1 MKRLWLVRLG
11 KNGEFEQMALDKGI
25 LRIGFGIDTDVSTL
39 KNREGLLRL
48 MENIFPSAKPAKQ
61 RNFTSQVNQFVNI
74 AAEGDLVVS
83 PMKTTSTIAI
93 GRFSGPYTPGP
104 KGEVTR
110 PVKWLRADVKRDAFK
125 QDLLYSF
132 GAIMTVC
139 EISRNDALKRVEQ
152 VIETGSDPGDGSK
165 PYGNLPQKSVDE
177 TDEASDQLV
186 NLDQIALDQ
195 IEKRIASVFS
205 GHDFTELVG
214 AILRAQ
220 GYRTRVSPP
229 GADQGVDIVAGS
241 GPLGLESPRI
251 VVQVKSGNITVD
263 QPTLQGLIG
272 SVQDTQADHGLIV
285 SWNGYTKAV
294 RRRVNDLFFR
304 VRLWGRQELI
314 DNLLATYSEL
324 PEEITAELPLRRT
337 WTLVPDDES
346 ND

>member
-11 KNGEFEQMALDKGI
+11 RNGEFEQVALDKGI
-25 LRIGFGIDTDVSTL
+25 LRIGFGIDTDISIL
-39 KNREGLLRL
+39 KNREDLLEL
-48 MENIFPSAKPAKQ
+48 MKKIFPDARLAKH
-61 RNFTSQVNQFVNI
+61 RNFASQVNQFVNI

-93 GRFSGPYTPGP
+93 GHFSGPYSPGP

-110 PVKWLRADVKRDAFK
+110 PVKWLQVDVKRDAFK

-152 VIETGSDPGDGSK
+152 VIKTGIDPGDGSK
-165 PYGNLPQKSVDE
+165 PNGKLKQKPVDE

-186 NLDQIALDQ
+186 NLDQIARDQ

-205 GHDFTELVG
+205 GHDFTELVA

-229 GADQGVDIVAGS
+229 GADQGVDIVAGN
-241 GPLGLESPRI
+241 GAARTRESAHR
-251 VVQVKSGNITVD
+251 
-263 QPTLQGLIG
+263 G
-272 SVQDTQADHGLIV
+272 SSEVG
-285 SWNGYTKAV
+285 
-294 RRRVNDLFFR
+294 
-304 VRLWGRQELI
+304 ELYRGST
-314 DNLLATYSEL
+314 DSS
-324 PEEITAELPLRRT
+324 RFD
-337 WTLVPDDES
+337 W
-346 ND
+346 